1 MNVFESII
9 LGIIQGLTEFLPVSS
24 SGHIELGKAILG
36 LKPKDAVLFSA
47 VLHAAT
53 ALSTIVI
60 YWKDILGII
69 RDLFR
74 FQWNDSTK
82 FVAFIVI
89 SMIPAG
95 IVGVQFNDQ
104 LEALFSGQVMLVG
117 FMLLI
122 TGGLL
127 MASSRIQAKPGELT
141 FGKAFLVGLSQAFA
155 MLPGVSR
162 SGSTISTALMLGID
176 RAKAARFSFLMVIP
190 VILGGTAL
198 ELKDYFEAQG
208 TPEAVQV
215 VADQAG
221 TTEVGMTAL
230 IAGFI
235 AAFVSGLLACTWM
248 IRIVKN
254 SKLDYFA
261 FYCFAVG
268 LVAIAWSFF
277 NGV

>member
-53 ALSTIVI
+53 ALSTVVI

-198 ELKDYFEAQG
+198 ELKDYFEAQA
-208 TPEAVQV
+208 TPQAVQA
-215 VADQAG
+215 VADQAA

-268 LVAIAWSFF
+268 LIAIAWSFF
-277 NGV
+277 NGA